1 MKNILL
7 PTDFSENAWNA
18 VEYALQLLKDE
29 TCKFYII
36 HSFDQPDS
44 RSYMGVTSAM
54 AKESIYNAQVEYSKQ
69 GLRDV
74 LDKIKSTYSNTNHTF
89 KCVSIYKTFPE
100 AIKKMVADF
109 NIDCIVMGTKGAGAI
124 KEITV
129 GSNTAGLIGMV
140 NCPIIAIPKHTQF
153 KRIKEIGIS
162 TDYDIEFTTKGLQP
176 LMDLAK
182 ANESLISVFHIMDR
196 VKKLTSQQEDKAQI
210 LKTVLKVHETSYF
223 TLTDIG
229 VITGVRAFVQSRNLD
244 LLCVIAQEQDFLK
257 RILNQSYSK
266 TISSKSNVP
275 LLILNVKNF

>member
-18 VEYALQLLKDE
+18 IEYALQLFKEE
-29 TCKFYII
+29 TCNFYII

-44 RSYMGVTSAM
+44 SSYMGVTSAM
-54 AKESIYNAQVEYSKQ
+54 AKESIYNAQVEFSKQ

-74 LDKIKSTYSNTNHTF
+74 LAKVKSTYPNPNHTY
-89 KCVSIYKTFPE
+89 KCVSIYKQFKD
-100 AIKKMVADF
+100 AVKKVVVDYK
-109 NIDCIVMGTKGAGAI
+109 IDCIVMGTKGASAI

-129 GSNTAGLIGMV
+129 GSNTAGLIGVV

-153 KRIKEIGIS
+153 KGIKEIGIS
-162 TDYDIEFTTKGLQP
+162 TDYDIEFTEKGLQP
-176 LMDLAK
+176 LMELAK
-182 ANESLISVFHIMDR
+182 SNASLISVFHIMDR
-196 VKKLTSQQEDKAQI
+196 VKKLTTQQEEKSEI
-210 LKTVLKVHETSYF
+210 LRKLLSNFSANYF

-244 LLCVIAQEQDFLK
+244 LLCVIAREQDFLK